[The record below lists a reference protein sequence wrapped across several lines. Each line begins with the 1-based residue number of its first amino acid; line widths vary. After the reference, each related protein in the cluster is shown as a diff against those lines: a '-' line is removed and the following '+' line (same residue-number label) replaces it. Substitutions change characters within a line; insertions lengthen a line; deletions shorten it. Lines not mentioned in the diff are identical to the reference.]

1 MNAPAATVHGRRES
15 GMGKRIGW
23 AAEHAPGRG
32 RFGRAAALGG
42 AAALAAMLA
51 APAVAQEGTGAPGA
65 DLVTKG
71 KYLTEAADCMPCHT
85 GPGGQPFA
93 GGLTLNTPFGGITS
107 PNITPDKE
115 TGIGAWTDEQFYRA
129 LHDGFGK
136 DGEYL
141 YPAMPFTSYTKMPV
155 EDVKAIRAYLATVTP
170 VNAPRQPNT
179 LEFPFNV
186 RSSLAVWRAMFFTP
200 GTFVPNDKASEAIN
214 RGAYLVEGPGHC
226 AECHTPRNLMG
237 AMEPSKQYA
246 GARID
251 TFFAPNISS
260 DLRDGIGGWTDDQVF
275 DYLKTGAAS
284 GKGTVFGPMSEVV
297 HDSLSKLE
305 DSDIRAIVAYL
316 KATPDELP
324 PKPAAD
330 PRKAEGA
337 TVYLNVCAQCHQA
350 EGTGIA
356 KAIPP
361 LAGNDAAAATGPEN
375 VISAVLGGLPGQGD
389 YGPMPAF
396 ADALTDQQVADVAN
410 YVRTAWGNPGTPDA
424 TPALVASLRGK
435 LATTDLGSEAA
446 KALDCPAVSSTGA
459 AGTLS
464 DPGTGILEL
473 MRGVTPDS
481 LDQRVN
487 EIIAQVRAANPGVSN
502 DELSDDLVAAYCP
515 ILATDAQ
522 LSFDQKQTRL
532 SAFLSSVTNIL
543 AQGQMPT
550 GAKILLQV
558 GLPQQVIDDVEAA
571 ARAAKENRDD
581 WIAKALETAV
591 KAAPKPAQ

>member
-1 MNAPAATVHGRRES
+1 M
-15 GMGKRIGW
+15 GMRIGAGQPRGGEGV
-23 AAEHAPGRG
+23 AARG
-32 RFGRAAALGG
+32 VGLFGAALIG
-42 AAALAAMLA
+42 ALMLA
-51 APAVAQEGTGAPGA
+51 GSPAGAQEGTGAPGA
-65 DLVTKG
+65 DLVAKG
-71 KYLTEAADCMPCHT
+71 KYLTDAADCMPCHT
-85 GPGGQPFA
+85 GPGGKPFA
-93 GGLTLNTPFGGITS
+93 GGLTLDTPFGGITS

-115 TGIGAWTDEQFYRA
+115 TGIGGWTDEQFYRA

-141 YPAMPFTSYTKMPV
+141 YPAMPFTSYTKMPPD
-155 EDVKAIRAYLATVTP
+155 DVKAIRAYLNTITP

-186 RSSLAVWRAMFFTP
+186 RASLSVWRAMFFTP
-200 GTFVPNDKASEAIN
+200 GTFVPNDKASAEIN

-226 AECHTPRNLMG
+226 AECHTPRNIMG

-260 DLRDGIGGWTDDQVF
+260 DLRDGIGGWSEQQVF
-275 DYLKTGAAS
+275 DYLKTGAAA

-297 HDSLSKLE
+297 HDSLSKLQ
-305 DSDIRAIVAYL
+305 DSDINAIVAYL
-316 KATPDELP
+316 KATPDQLP

-330 PRKAEGA
+330 PRKEQGA
-337 TVYLNVCAQCHQA
+337 TVYLNVCSQCHQA
-350 EGTGIA
+350 EGQGIA
-356 KAIPP
+356 NAIPP
-361 LAGNDAAAATGPEN
+361 LSGNDAAAATGPEN

-424 TPALVASLRGK
+424 TTALVASLRGQ

-446 KALDCPAVSSTGA
+446 KALDCPAVSSTGIS
-459 AGTLS
+459 GTLT
-464 DPGTGILEL
+464 DPGSGILEL
-473 MRGVTPDS
+473 MQGVTPDT
-481 LDQRVN
+481 LDNRVT
-487 EIIAQVRAANPGVSN
+487 EIIAQVRAANPGVS
-502 DELSDDLVAAYCP
+502 DGELSDDLVAAYCP
-515 ILATDAQ
+515 VLATDAQ
-522 LSFDQKQTRL
+522 LSIEQKQSRL

-550 GAKILLQV
+550 GSKVLLQV
-558 GLPQQVIDDVEAA
+558 GVPQSVVSEVDAA
-571 ARAAKENRDD
+571 ARAAKQTREQ
-581 WIAKALETAV
+581 WIEKALEAAV
-591 KAAPKPAQ
+591 KTAPKPAQ

>member
-1 MNAPAATVHGRRES
+1 MGTGIGAAQPQFGARATARGTARVGTALGAALFGAMVLASAPAG
-15 GMGKRIGW
+15 
-23 AAEHAPGRG
+23 
-32 RFGRAAALGG
+32 
-42 AAALAAMLA
+42 
-51 APAVAQEGTGAPGA
+51 AQEGTGAPGA
-65 DLVTKG
+65 DLVAKG
-71 KYLTEAADCMPCHT
+71 KYLTDAADCMPCHT
-85 GPGGQPFA
+85 GPGGKPFA
-93 GGLTLNTPFGGITS
+93 GGLTLATPFGGITS

-115 TGIGAWTDEQFYRA
+115 TGIGAWTDEQFYQA

-155 EDVKAIRAYLATVTP
+155 DDVKAIRAYLATVTP

-179 LEFPFNV
+179 LAFPFNV
-186 RSSLAVWRAMFFTP
+186 RASLSVWRAMFFTP
-200 GTFVPNDKASEAIN
+200 GTFVPNDKASAEIN

-226 AECHTPRNLMG
+226 AECHTPRDVMG
-237 AMEPSKQYA
+237 AMEPSKQFA

-275 DYLKTGAAS
+275 DYLKTGAAA

-305 DSDIRAIVAYL
+305 DTDIRAIVAYL
-316 KATPDELP
+316 KATPDQLP

-330 PRKAEGA
+330 PRKEQGA

-356 KAIPP
+356 KAIPA

-424 TPALVASLRGK
+424 TTALVASLRGK
-435 LATTDLGSEAA
+435 LAPTDLGSEAA

-459 AGTLS
+459 SGTLT
-464 DPGTGILEL
+464 DPGSGILEL
-473 MRGVTPDS
+473 MQGVTPDT
-481 LDQRVN
+481 LDNRVT
-487 EIIAQVRAANPGVSN
+487 EIIAQVRAANPGVS
-502 DELSDDLVAAYCP
+502 DGELSDDLVAAYCP

-522 LSFDQKQTRL
+522 LSFEQKQTRL

-543 AQGQMPT
+543 AQGEMPT
-550 GAKILLQV
+550 GAKVLLQV
-558 GLPQQVIDDVEAA
+558 GVPQSVVSEVDAA
-571 ARAAKENRDD
+571 ARAAKQTRDQF
-581 WIAKALETAV
+581 IEKALEAAV